1 MFKILEIQE
10 EYIMNIIEAII
21 LGIVQGLTEFL
32 PVSSSGHLTIFQ
44 HIMGI
49 DMEGNLFFNVMLHV
63 GTLVAVC
70 VVYYKLIFRLI
81 KAFFGLIKDI
91 FTGNFK
97 WSQMSGD
104 KNLLFMLLIGLLPLF
119 LLFVPIPG
127 TNGLN
132 GKDIAEIWQGNT
144 GYFMIIGF
152 SLLATSILLWVGI
165 KAMENT
171 VGKSAHS
178 GNLKTQGRRRL
189 KTIDAMCVGVT
200 QCMAAIFP
208 GLSRSGSTLAM
219 GELRGLN
226 KQVALDYTF
235 VLGIPS
241 ILAAALLEGK
251 EALEAQGTQD
261 TLQVS
266 TVAMIAGMITAM
278 IVGFLAIKLFKWM
291 LAKERTGV
299 FVAYTAVIGIAV
311 IVISIIELSSGTNLF
326 SGLPLTFG

>member
-1 MFKILEIQE
+1 
-10 EYIMNIIEAII
+10 MNIIQAII

-44 HIMGI
+44 HIMGV

-81 KAFFGLIKDI
+81 KAFAGLIKDI
-91 FTGNFK
+91 FTGSFK
-97 WSQMSGD
+97 WSQMDGD
-104 KNLLFMLLIGLLPLF
+104 KNLLVMLVIGLFPLF

-127 TNGLN
+127 AGGIN
-132 GKDIAEIWQGNT
+132 GKDIAGIWQGNT
-144 GYFMIIGF
+144 GYFIITGF
-152 SLLATSILLWVGI
+152 ALLATSIMLWVGI
-165 KAMENT
+165 KAMDNAANKT
-171 VGKSAHS
+171 AHGGS
-178 GNLKTQGRRRL
+178 VKAPGRRRL
-189 KTIDAMCVGVT
+189 NTLDAICIGVT
-200 QCMAAIFP
+200 QCMAAVFP

-219 GELRGLN
+219 GELRGVN

-266 TVAMIAGMITAM
+266 TPAMIAGMIAAM
-278 IVGFLAIKLFKWM
+278 IVGFFAIKLFKWM
-291 LAKERTGV
+291 LAKDRTNV
-299 FVAYTAVIGIAV
+299 FVVYTALMGIAI
-311 IVISIIELSSGTNLF
+311 IVVGVIELSSGNNIF
-326 SGLPLTFG
+326 SGQPLTFG

>member
-1 MFKILEIQE
+1 
-10 EYIMNIIEAII
+10 MNIIQAII

-44 HIMGI
+44 HIMGV

-81 KAFFGLIKDI
+81 KAFIGLLKDI
-91 FTGNFK
+91 FTGSFK
-97 WSQMSGD
+97 WSQMDGD
-104 KNLLFMLLIGLLPLF
+104 KNLLVMLVIGLLPLF

-127 TNGLN
+127 AGGIN
-132 GKDIAEIWQGNT
+132 GKDIAGIWQGNT
-144 GYFMIIGF
+144 GYFIITGF
-152 SLLATSILLWVGI
+152 ALLATSIMLWVGI
-165 KAMENT
+165 KAMDNAANKTAHGGSVKAPGRKRLNT
-171 VGKSAHS
+171 
-178 GNLKTQGRRRL
+178 L
-189 KTIDAMCVGVT
+189 DAICIGIT
-200 QCMAAIFP
+200 QCMAAVFP

-219 GELRGLN
+219 GELRGVN

-261 TLQVS
+261 TLQVG
-266 TVAMIAGMITAM
+266 TPAMIAGMIAAM
-278 IVGFLAIKLFKWM
+278 IVGFFAIKLFKWM
-291 LAKERTGV
+291 LAKDRTNV
-299 FVAYTAVIGIAV
+299 FVVYTALMGIAI
-311 IVISIIELSSGTNLF
+311 IVVGVIELSSGNNLF
-326 SGLPLTFG
+326 SGQPLTFG

>member
-1 MFKILEIQE
+1 
-10 EYIMNIIEAII
+10 MNIIQAII

-81 KAFFGLIKDI
+81 KAFIGLIKDI

-97 WSQMSGD
+97 WSQMDGD
-104 KNLLFMLLIGLLPLF
+104 KNLLVMLVIGLLPLF

-127 TNGLN
+127 AGGLN
-132 GKDIAEIWQGNT
+132 GKDLAGIWQGNT
-144 GYFMIIGF
+144 GYFIITGF
-152 SLLATSILLWVGI
+152 ALLATSIMLWVGI
-165 KAMENT
+165 KAMENAANKT
-171 VGKSAHS
+171 AHG
-178 GNLKTQGRRRL
+178 GNVKAPGRRRL
-189 KTIDAMCVGVT
+189 KTIDAVCIGVT
-200 QCMAAIFP
+200 QCLAAVFP

-219 GELRGLN
+219 GELRGVN
-226 KQVALDYTF
+226 KQVSLDYTF

-241 ILAAALLEGK
+241 SLAAALLEGK

-261 TLQVS
+261 TLQLS
-266 TVAMIAGMITAM
+266 TTAMIAGMIAAM
-278 IVGFLAIKLFKWM
+278 VVGFFAIKLFKWM
-291 LAKERTGV
+291 LAKDRTNV
-299 FVAYTAVIGIAV
+299 FVIYTLIMGVAIIVIGA
-311 IVISIIELSSGTNLF
+311 IELSTGNNIF
-326 SGLPLTFG
+326 SGQPLTFG

>member
-1 MFKILEIQE
+1 
-10 EYIMNIIEAII
+10 MNIIQAII

-81 KAFFGLIKDI
+81 KAFVGLVKDI

-97 WSQMSGD
+97 WSQMDGD
-104 KNLLFMLLIGLLPLF
+104 KNLLVMLVIGLLPLF

-127 TNGLN
+127 AGGIN
-132 GKDIAEIWQGNT
+132 GKDIAGIWQGNT
-144 GYFMIIGF
+144 GYFIITGF
-152 SLLATSILLWVGI
+152 ALLATSIMLWVGI
-165 KAMENT
+165 KAMENAANKT
-171 VGKSAHS
+171 AHGGS
-178 GNLKTQGRRRL
+178 VKAPGRRRL
-189 KTIDAMCVGVT
+189 KTIDAICIGVT
-200 QCMAAIFP
+200 QCLAAVFP

-219 GELRGLN
+219 GELRGVN

-235 VLGIPS
+235 ILGIPS

-266 TVAMIAGMITAM
+266 TVAMIAGMIAAM
-278 IVGFLAIKLFKWM
+278 IVGFFAIKLFKWM
-291 LAKERTGV
+291 LAKDRTNV
-299 FVAYTAVIGIAV
+299 FVVYTAIVGIAIIVIGA
-311 IVISIIELSSGTNLF
+311 IELSTGNNFF
-326 SGLPLTFG
+326 SGQPLTFG

>member
-1 MFKILEIQE
+1 
-10 EYIMNIIEAII
+10 MNIIQAII

-44 HIMGI
+44 HIMGV

-81 KAFFGLIKDI
+81 KAFIGLLKDI
-91 FTGNFK
+91 FTGSFK
-97 WSQMSGD
+97 WSQMDGD
-104 KNLLFMLLIGLLPLF
+104 KNLLVMLVIGLLPLF

-127 TNGLN
+127 AGGIN
-132 GKDIAEIWQGNT
+132 GKDIAGIWQGNT
-144 GYFMIIGF
+144 GYFIITGF
-152 SLLATSILLWVGI
+152 ALLATSIMLWVGI
-165 KAMENT
+165 KAMDNAANKTAHGGSVKAPGRKRLNT
-171 VGKSAHS
+171 
-178 GNLKTQGRRRL
+178 L
-189 KTIDAMCVGVT
+189 DAICIGIT
-200 QCMAAIFP
+200 QCMAAVFP

-219 GELRGLN
+219 GELRGVN

-261 TLQVS
+261 TLQVG
-266 TVAMIAGMITAM
+266 TPAMIAGMIAAM
-278 IVGFLAIKLFKWM
+278 IVGFFAIKLFKWM
-291 LAKERTGV
+291 LAKDRTNV
-299 FVAYTAVIGIAV
+299 FVVYTALMGIAI
-311 IVISIIELSSGTNLF
+311 IVVGVIELSSGNNIF
-326 SGLPLTFG
+326 SGQPLTFG

>member
-1 MFKILEIQE
+1 
-10 EYIMNIIEAII
+10 MNIIQAII

-44 HIMGI
+44 HIMGV

-81 KAFFGLIKDI
+81 KAFIGLLKDI
-91 FTGNFK
+91 FTGSFK
-97 WSQMSGD
+97 WSQMDGD
-104 KNLLFMLLIGLLPLF
+104 KNLLVMLVIGLLPLF

-127 TNGLN
+127 AGGIN
-132 GKDIAEIWQGNT
+132 GKDIAGIWQGNT
-144 GYFMIIGF
+144 GYFIITGF
-152 SLLATSILLWVGI
+152 ALLATSIMLWVGI
-165 KAMENT
+165 KAMDNAANKT
-171 VGKSAHS
+171 AHGGS
-178 GNLKTQGRRRL
+178 VKAPGRRRL
-189 KTIDAMCVGVT
+189 NTLDAICIGVT
-200 QCMAAIFP
+200 QCMAAVFP

-219 GELRGLN
+219 GELRGVN

-266 TVAMIAGMITAM
+266 TPAMIAGMIAAM
-278 IVGFLAIKLFKWM
+278 IVGFFAIKLFKWM
-291 LAKERTGV
+291 LAKDRTNV
-299 FVAYTAVIGIAV
+299 FVVYTALMGIAI
-311 IVISIIELSSGTNLF
+311 IVVGVIELSSGNNIF
-326 SGLPLTFG
+326 SGQPLTFG

>member
-1 MFKILEIQE
+1 
-10 EYIMNIIEAII
+10 MNIIQAII

-44 HIMGI
+44 HIMGV

-81 KAFFGLIKDI
+81 KAFVGLVKDI

-97 WSQMSGD
+97 WSQMDGD
-104 KNLLFMLLIGLLPLF
+104 KNLLVMLVIGLLPLF

-127 TNGLN
+127 AGGIN
-132 GKDIAEIWQGNT
+132 GKDIAGIWQGNT
-144 GYFMIIGF
+144 GYFIITGF
-152 SLLATSILLWVGI
+152 ALLATSIMLWVGI
-165 KAMENT
+165 KAMENAANKT
-171 VGKSAHS
+171 AHGGS
-178 GNLKTQGRRRL
+178 VKAPGRRRL
-189 KTIDAMCVGVT
+189 KTIDAICIGVT
-200 QCMAAIFP
+200 QCLAAVFP

-219 GELRGLN
+219 GELRGVN

-235 VLGIPS
+235 ILGIPS

-266 TVAMIAGMITAM
+266 TVAMIAGMIAAM
-278 IVGFLAIKLFKWM
+278 IVGFFAIKLFKWM
-291 LAKERTGV
+291 LAKDRTNV
-299 FVAYTAVIGIAV
+299 FVVYTAIVGIAIIVIGA
-311 IVISIIELSSGTNLF
+311 IELSTGNNFF
-326 SGLPLTFG
+326 SGQPLTFG

>member
-1 MFKILEIQE
+1 
-10 EYIMNIIEAII
+10 MNIIQAII

-70 VVYYKLIFRLI
+70 AVYYKLIIRLI
-81 KAFFGLIKDI
+81 KAFAGLLKDI
-91 FTGNFK
+91 FTGKFR
-97 WSQMSGD
+97 WSQMNGD
-104 KNLLFMLLIGLLPLF
+104 QNLLVMLVIGLLPLF

-127 TNGLN
+127 TNGIN
-132 GKDIAEIWQGNT
+132 GKDLAGIWQGNT
-144 GYFMIIGF
+144 GYFIITGF
-152 SLLATSILLWVGI
+152 ALLATSIMLWVGI
-165 KAMENT
+165 KAMENSA
-171 VGKSAHS
+171 GKAAHSS
-178 GNLKTQGRRRL
+178 GNLKAQGRRRL
-189 KTIDAMCVGVT
+189 KTVDAICIGIT

-266 TVAMIAGMITAM
+266 TGAMIAGMIAAM
-278 IVGFLAIKLFKWM
+278 IVGFFAIKLFKWM

-299 FVAYTAVIGIAV
+299 FVAYTAVVGIAV
-311 IVISIIELSSGTNLF
+311 IIIGIIELSSGTNLF
-326 SGLPLTFG
+326 SGSPLTFG

>member
-1 MFKILEIQE
+1 
-10 EYIMNIIEAII
+10 MNIIQAII

-81 KAFFGLIKDI
+81 KAFIGLIKDI

-97 WSQMSGD
+97 WSQMDGD
-104 KNLLFMLLIGLLPLF
+104 KNLLVMLVIGLLPLF

-127 TNGLN
+127 AGGLN
-132 GKDIAEIWQGNT
+132 GKDLAGIWQGNT
-144 GYFMIIGF
+144 GYFIITGF
-152 SLLATSILLWVGI
+152 ALLATSIMLWVGI
-165 KAMENT
+165 KAMENAANKT
-171 VGKSAHS
+171 AHS
-178 GNLKTQGRRRL
+178 GNVKAPGRRRL
-189 KTIDAMCVGVT
+189 KTIDAVCIGVT
-200 QCMAAIFP
+200 QCLAAVFP

-219 GELRGLN
+219 GELRGVN
-226 KQVALDYTF
+226 KQVSLDYTF

-261 TLQVS
+261 TLQLS
-266 TVAMIAGMITAM
+266 TTAMIAGMIAAM
-278 IVGFLAIKLFKWM
+278 VVGFFAIKLFKWM
-291 LAKERTGV
+291 LAKDRTNV
-299 FVAYTAVIGIAV
+299 FVIYTLIMGVAIIVIGA
-311 IVISIIELSSGTNLF
+311 IELSTGNNIF
-326 SGLPLTFG
+326 SGQPLTFG